1 MWPLCGTGKAAWGTE
16 SERPGFESQFC
27 YLLSV
32 WRRVSSFRPL
42 GHRPLSAN
50 EDSIYLQV
58 EGLNEIMCMEHLALN
73 RCLVNVTT
81 ISYTFTLHPQPL
93 SLTCQSRHV
102 DNFLKLPLSNY
113 HPLSIASAEWL
124 SIPPAWLRP
133 VSFHNG
139 EPHHGKLL
147 LFKSECERGNSRFIL
162 HHSLGIAK
170 GRGRAS
176 QPQLRGLQPDWW
188 SQLSRQDSQS
198 VSQETHSNVM
208 AAFLGHLFYWDCSG
222 FFRFSI
228 IFQYL

>member
-32 WRRVSSFRPL
+32 WPWVSSFSTL

-58 EGLNEIMCMEHLALN
+58 EGLNEIME
-73 RCLVNVTT
+73 
-81 ISYTFTLHPQPL
+81 
-93 SLTCQSRHV
+93 
-102 DNFLKLPLSNY
+102 LPLSNY
-113 HPLSIASAEWL
+113 HPLHIASTEWL
-124 SIPPAWLRP
+124 SIPPACLRP
-133 VSFHNG
+133 VSFHDS

-147 LFKSECERGNSRFIL
+147 LFKSEGERGNSMFIL
-162 HHSLGIAK
+162 HRSLGIAQ

-176 QPQLRGLQPDWW
+176 QPLLRGLQPDWW

-208 AAFLGHLFYWDCSG
+208 ATFLGHLFYWDCSG
-222 FFRFSI
+222 FLRFSI